1 MVRGQT
7 RVMGAEHG
15 TRLLRSLS
23 AGPALT
29 TYFDDNENDSVDKK
43 HTPKRLFDG
52 IIFNI
57 DEKMTVETNF

>member
-1 MVRGQT
+1 
-7 RVMGAEHG
+7 MGAEHG

-23 AGPALT
+23 AGPSLT
-29 TYFDDNENDSVDKK
+29 TYFDDNENASVDKK
-43 HTPKRLFDG
+43 HTPERVFDG